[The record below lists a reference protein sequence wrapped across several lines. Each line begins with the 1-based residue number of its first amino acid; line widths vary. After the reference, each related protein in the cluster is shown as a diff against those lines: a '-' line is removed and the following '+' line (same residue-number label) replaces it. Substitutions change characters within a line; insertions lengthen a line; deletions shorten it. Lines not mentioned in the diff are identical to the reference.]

1 MVGRGTTVHKVSK
14 KGTGGGSKRP
24 KIVTTEYMDEP
35 LHEVLSPFRIC
46 LRLQKPVAY
55 LIGKITKHKQMTSRP
70 LSLKVPLSLD
80 TRVSLLLKCD

>member
-1 MVGRGTTVHKVSK
+1 M
-14 KGTGGGSKRP
+14 P

-55 LIGKITKHKQMTSRP
+55 LIGKITKHKQMTSVHI
-70 LSLKVPLSLD
+70 KA
-80 TRVSLLLKCD
+80 TFTKGAFIFGH